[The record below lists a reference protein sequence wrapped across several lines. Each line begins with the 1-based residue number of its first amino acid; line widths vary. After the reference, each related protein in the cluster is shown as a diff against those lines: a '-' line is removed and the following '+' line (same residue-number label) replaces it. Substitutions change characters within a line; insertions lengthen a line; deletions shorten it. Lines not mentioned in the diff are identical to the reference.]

1 MPDSSRPVRQFAVV
15 VAIVA
20 TIDLLAK
27 GLAGLLLARS
37 RIPLVGPLDL
47 ALTYNTG
54 SVLGISLGAY
64 TWEVNVVAT
73 FATLCL
79 TIIAVRGLYAID
91 PRAPMA
97 LGLVGG
103 AALGNLTSLLVPP
116 AGVTDFLSVRLG
128 ASSSVV
134 MNLADLAV
142 YAGVAMLVRSTL
154 LLRGAIATQRPGTVL
169 TRPAME
175 REIAIPVLAE
185 GVRARSRA
193 PRHGVPD
200 RPDAPNPR
208 PGDLREAPGAD

>member
-1 MPDSSRPVRQFAVV
+1 MPDSIRPVRQFAVV

-20 TIDLLAK
+20 AIDLLAK

-47 ALTYNTG
+47 TLTYNTG

-79 TIIAVRGLYAID
+79 TIIAVRGLHAID

-97 LGLVGG
+97 LGLIGG

-116 AGVTDFLSVRLG
+116 AGVTDFLSLRLG
-128 ASSSVV
+128 SSSSVV

-142 YAGVAMLVRSTL
+142 YAGVAMLLRSVL
-154 LLRGAIATQRPGTVL
+154 LLNGAISAQRAGTMRR
-169 TRPAME
+169 RPTMD
-175 REIAIPVLAE
+175 REIAIPVLTD
-185 GVRARSRA
+185 GVRARPHAVRDGMLDIPSAPA
-193 PRHGVPD
+193 PRIG
-200 RPDAPNPR
+200 DA
-208 PGDLREAPGAD
+208 REAPGAD